1 MANQS
6 GNAANFVYYGLPTN
20 TRLDMNG
27 SSGFIGA
34 IYAPNADF
42 TLSGGSSDG
51 LIEFTGASVS
61 KTVTMSG
68 GRSFHYDESLARMF
82 QDFVVVAWN
91 EF

>member
-1 MANQS
+1 MNAVGPIGNSAPALAGLVSSAGLS
-6 GNAANFVYYGLPTN
+6 GI
-20 TRLDMNG
+20 
-27 SSGFIGA
+27 IGA
-34 IYAPNADF
+34 IYAPNADL

-61 KTVTMSG
+61 KTVTMTG
-68 GRSFHYDESLARMF
+68 GRNFHYDESLARMF